1 MQRKY
6 LDVKAVEV
14 MQKMTGHPRVHSEGI
29 LMHDA
34 AVLSS
39 MHMGINVFKSE
50 VDQCVPFKKF
60 LLRMPIL
67 C

>member
-1 MQRKY
+1 M
-6 LDVKAVEV
+6 EV